1 MLGAKHPTFEPTTVQ
16 MMASAVDE
24 AWAIVEANGNVGPQ
38 NVQEM
43 KLALARRVIELASS
57 GDYDARALRD
67 AAVASLSSH

>member
-1 MLGAKHPTFEPTTVQ
+1 MLGAKHPTFEPTTVE

-24 AWAIVEANGNVGPQ
+24 AWAIVEANSNVGPK
-38 NVQEM
+38 NAQEM
-43 KLALARRVIELASS
+43 KLTLARRVIELASC